1 MKPFEPVVLN
11 GPRVTLRWVRAG
23 DADALFSFY
32 SDPAVTRYL
41 SSPVWTQASEAVK
54 KVESTLGGYESG
66 MHLNFVIEP
75 AADAAIIGM
84 AGLFNFHETSRR
96 AELGYTLAR
105 THWGKGL
112 MHEALVALV
121 DHAFSALDLNRLEA
135 DIDPRNLAS
144 ARSLE
149 RLGFRHE
156 GLMRER
162 WIVNGE
168 VSDTGF
174 YGLLRS
180 EWNGGSR

>member
-1 MKPFEPVVLN
+1 MKPFEPVVLK
-11 GPRVTLRWVRAG
+11 GPRVTLRWIRAT
-23 DADALFSFY
+23 DADALFAWY

-41 SSPVWTQASEAVK
+41 SLPIWTRASEAVK
-54 KVESTLGGYESG
+54 KVESTLDGYETG
-66 MHLNFVIEP
+66 THLNFVVER
-75 AADAAIIGM
+75 AADAAPIGM
-84 AGLFNFHETSRR
+84 SGLFHIHETSRR
-96 AELGYTLAR
+96 AEIGYTLGRA
-105 THWGKGL
+105 HWGQGL

-121 DHAFSALDLNRLEA
+121 DHAFSVLDLNRLEA

-149 RLGFRHE
+149 RLGFRYE

-174 YGLLRS
+174 YGLIRS
-180 EWNGGSR
+180 EWRGGSR